1 MVTSRGQRLKD
12 AFLKPAPTP
21 GTAGSSSGA
30 KGRVPTKAD
39 PYPEISS
46 ADLQHRIKW
55 LDDRERLFTLMA
67 APLGAVFGIV
77 GMIVAIDNNP
87 PLHHKGHAS
96 FDTLLIY
103 GVVAVAF
110 AISTLIAGIMRRRS
124 FAIFSLLFMGY
135 DSVTTGIYALPIFW
149 ALAGWMFYRSYKAQR
164 ALTERG
170 DHPRQQRGRA
180 AAAKRAG
187 SAGGSARPGSGR
199 TTTARGSGAGPA
211 PARRKRKAT
220 QPTGPAPNRRY
231 TPPKPKDDA

>member
-1 MVTSRGQRLKD
+1 MASTRGQRLRD
-12 AFLKPAPTP
+12 AFLKPAPTAT
-21 GTAGSSSGA
+21 TAGSSPGT
-30 KGRVPTKAD
+30 KGRAPTKAD

-55 LDDRERLFTLMA
+55 LDDRERLFTLIA
-67 APLGAVFGIV
+67 APIGAVFGIV
-77 GMIVAIDNNP
+77 GMIVAIHDNP

-96 FDTLLIY
+96 IDTLLIY

-110 AISTLIAGIMRRRS
+110 AISTLIAGLMRRRS

-180 AAAKRAG
+180 AAARRAG
-187 SAGGSARPGSGR
+187 SARGSARTSSTR
-199 TTTARGSGAGPA
+199 TASTRSTGTSAAG
-211 PARRKRKAT
+211 RRKRKVA
-220 QPTGPAPNRRY
+220 QPAGPAPNRRY
-231 TPPKPKDDA
+231 TPPKPKDDE